1 MRITL
6 FHNPG
11 AGGGVSFEAL
21 KELIERHGHTVVHA
35 VSANDDAHNL
45 LSARSDLVVAAGGDG
60 TVAAAARILAKRG
73 MPMTLLPMGT
83 ANNIATS
90 LGIGKSLDEV
100 VDHWASATLR
110 PFDLGRATGPWGE
123 RWFVESVGGGLIARS
138 IDAFERQPTNK
149 DQPPHE
155 ELIDAVRMHSEV
167 LSFLK
172 PSRWDLF
179 LDGKPVSGDYLLVAV
194 LNIRLIGPNLDLC
207 PNANPSDGM
216 FSVALVGEEHRA
228 ALDGH
233 LYHRT
238 QEGHLSLGLECLRAR
253 HVEITRGDLLHI
265 DDKVFEWLSA
275 ARVDIR
281 IEPAALE
288 VLI

>member
-11 AGGGVSFEAL
+11 AGGGVSFDAL
-21 KELIERHGHTVVHA
+21 KEKIERHGHTVVHA
-35 VSANDDAHNL
+35 VSAQDDAHDL
-45 LSARSDLVVAAGGDG
+45 LSSRSDLVVAAGGDG

-73 MPMTLLPMGT
+73 MPLALLPMGT

-90 LGIGKSLDEV
+90 LGVGKSLDQV
-100 VDHWASATLR
+100 IDHWASAKLT

-138 IDAFERQPTNK
+138 IAAFESQPADE

-172 PSRWDLF
+172 PSRWDLV
-179 LDGKPVSGDYLLVAV
+179 LDGQAVSGDYLLVAV

-207 PNANPSDGM
+207 PNVDPTDGA
-216 FSVALVGEEHRA
+216 FSVALLGEEHRD
-228 ALDGH
+228 ALDAH

-238 QEGHLSLGLECLRAR
+238 QQGHASLGFQCLRA
-253 HVEITRGDLLHI
+253 HNVEIERGDLLHI

-275 ARVDIR
+275 VRIDIR
-281 IEPAALE
+281 IEPAAIDL
-288 VLI
+288 LI